1 MVAGKHRKSM
11 NAVHGLLGGPKIED
25 FCIAQP
31 ARLNCLHH
39 PHGKWALLSEVAN
52 ASHGSWSDGFCAH
65 TSACKMLLSKGA
77 VHEQACT
84 MFAAMRGTFARQE
97 FCSPRSASSANKGAA
112 GHRLCLPQG
121 KGLIGAA
128 APEEGSDESEQTAVG
143 PSSSIPGAAAEGS
156 GSGTASTSSSS
167 SSGAVT
173 GQKRKRSHSDIKLLA
188 LDMDGTLLSS
198 ESKVLPSSVKAIKVG

>member
-1 MVAGKHRKSM
+1 
-11 NAVHGLLGGPKIED
+11 
-25 FCIAQP
+25 
-31 ARLNCLHH
+31 
-39 PHGKWALLSEVAN
+39 
-52 ASHGSWSDGFCAH
+52 
-65 TSACKMLLSKGA
+65 ML
-77 VHEQACT
+77 
-84 MFAAMRGTFARQE
+84 AAMRGTFACQE

-121 KGLIGAA
+121 KGLIGA
-128 APEEGSDESEQTAVG
+128 AVG

-198 ESKVLPSSVKAIKVG
+198 ESKVLPSSVKAIKLG